1 MNDLARDAGG
11 VLVPVAPFAR
21 AELPRAQSD
30 PARFPESVDVQI
42 PHRPTVVV
50 RGLEFAMVL
59 ALVAS
64 GPICTPHRS
73 ANTLSLRG
81 GQLPITLLTPTAGG
95 ELTDGKTRRQ

>member
-1 MNDLARDAGG
+1 MNDLAGGAGG

-64 GPICTPHRS
+64 GPICTPS
-73 ANTLSLRG
+73 CWVNPLWLRG
-81 GQLPITLLTPTAGG
+81 GQLPITPLTQAVGG
-95 ELTDGKTRRQ
+95 KLTDGKR